1 MGGFAQGPLLAKLN
15 TLADLPIT
23 LVQTCCAQA
32 CVTAMLKKI
41 STDQLR
47 LGMHVHEVCGSWME
61 HPFWKA
67 SFRLKSED
75 QLQQLQKSA
84 VRQVVIDTDKG
95 GDVLPKA
102 ALLLDAGAIAAPQ
115 PELTATPSSVPAQ
128 RASLKPVSMQEEM
141 QRANR
146 IVSAAK
152 GAMKTMFE
160 DMRLGKAVDAVHCLP
175 LVEEIT
181 QSVARNPGAI
191 VSLARLKTSDDYTYM
206 HCVAV
211 CALMVSLARQLNLAD
226 DDVREAGLAGLVHDL
241 GKSAMPIDVLN
252 KPGKLTAEE
261 FAIIRKHPEA
271 GHRMLLEAKGVGE
284 VPLDVCLHHHE
295 KVSGNGYPHGLKGE
309 QISVFARMGAVCD
322 VYDAITSNRP
332 YKAGWD
338 PSESIQR
345 MAQWAREGQF
355 DEAIFQAFVRSI
367 GIYPTGSLVKMASG
381 RLAVVVEQGTQSL
394 LHPLV
399 RAFYSTKSQ
408 EPIKPELIDT
418 AKGHD
423 QIASRESP
431 SQWGFAKLDE
441 LWQGPV

>member
-1 MGGFAQGPLLAKLN
+1 MK
-15 TLADLPIT
+15 
-23 LVQTCCAQA
+23 
-32 CVTAMLKKI
+32 AMLKKI
-41 STDQLR
+41 TTDQLR

-61 HPFWKA
+61 HPFWKS
-67 SFRLKSED
+67 SFRLKSEE

-95 GDVLPKA
+95 GDVLPEVV
-102 ALLLDAGAIAAPQ
+102 LPSQTDPVPPPVPSIAVAQ
-115 PELTATPSSVPAQ
+115 KVPP
-128 RASLKPVSMQEEM
+128 KPVSMQEEM

-146 IVSAAK
+146 IVSEAK

-160 DMRLGKAVDAVHCLP
+160 DMRLGKAVDAEHCLP

-211 CALMVSLARQLNLAD
+211 CALMVSLARQLNLDD

-261 FAIIRKHPEA
+261 FAIMRKHPEA
-271 GHRMLLEAKGVGE
+271 GHRLLLEAKGVGE

-295 KVSGNGYPHGLKGE
+295 KVSGNGYPHRLKGDE
-309 QISVFARMGAVCD
+309 ISVFARMGAVCD

-338 PSESIQR
+338 PSESVQR

-355 DEAIFQAFVRSI
+355 EESIFQAFVRSI

-381 RLAVVVEQGTQSL
+381 RLAVVVEQGSQSL
-394 LHPLV
+394 LHPVV
-399 RAFYSTKSQ
+399 RAFYSTKSK
-408 EPIKPELIDT
+408 EPIRPELIDT
-418 AKGHD
+418 AKSTD
-423 QIASRESP
+423 QIVSRESP
-431 SQWGFAKLDE
+431 SQWGFARLDE
-441 LWQGPV
+441 LWKAPG

>member
-1 MGGFAQGPLLAKLN
+1 M
-15 TLADLPIT
+15 
-23 LVQTCCAQA
+23 QTRRARA
-32 CVTAMLKKI
+32 RLKAMLKKI

-47 LGMHVHEVCGSWME
+47 LGMHVHEVCGSWMD
-61 HPFWKA
+61 HPFWKS
-67 SFRLKSED
+67 SFRLKSEE

-95 GDVLPKA
+95 DDLPPLAGVAAAVASEPLPEPQASLVSLPAKA
-102 ALLLDAGAIAAPQ
+102 ALP
-115 PELTATPSSVPAQ
+115 T
-128 RASLKPVSMQEEM
+128 PVSMQEEM

-146 IVSAAK
+146 IVSEAK

-160 DMRLGKAVDAVHCLP
+160 DMRLGKAVDAEHCLP

-211 CALMVSLARQLNLAD
+211 CALMVSLARQLNLDD

-261 FAIIRKHPEA
+261 FAIMRKHPEA
-271 GHRMLLEAKGVGE
+271 GHRLLLEAKGVGE

-295 KVSGNGYPHGLKGE
+295 KVSGNGYPHRLKGDE
-309 QISVFARMGAVCD
+309 ISVFARMGAVCD

-338 PSESIQR
+338 PSESVQR

-355 DEAIFQAFVRSI
+355 EESIFQAFVRSI

-381 RLAVVVEQGTQSL
+381 RLAVVVEQGSQSL
-394 LHPLV
+394 LHPVV
-399 RAFYSTKSQ
+399 RAFYSTKSK
-408 EPIKPELIDT
+408 EPITPELIDT
-418 AKGHD
+418 ARSTD
-423 QIASRESP
+423 QIVSRESP
-431 SQWGFAKLDE
+431 TQWGFARLDE
-441 LWQGPV
+441 LWKAPG

>member
-1 MGGFAQGPLLAKLN
+1 MK
-15 TLADLPIT
+15 
-23 LVQTCCAQA
+23 
-32 CVTAMLKKI
+32 AMLKKI
-41 STDQLR
+41 TTDQLR
-47 LGMHVHEVCGSWME
+47 LGMHVHEVCGSWMD
-61 HPFWKA
+61 HPFWKS
-67 SFRLKSED
+67 SFRLKSEE

-95 GDVLPKA
+95 DDLLALPGDAVA
-102 ALLLDAGAIAAPQ
+102 AAARP
-115 PELTATPSSVPAQ
+115 PCELQAQAASPSAHVAPP
-128 RASLKPVSMQEEM
+128 KPVSMQEEM
-141 QRANR
+141 RRANR
-146 IVSAAK
+146 IVSEAK

-160 DMRLGKAVDAVHCLP
+160 DMRLGKAVDAEHCLP

-211 CALMVSLARQLNLAD
+211 CALMVSLGRQLGLDD

-241 GKSAMPIDVLN
+241 GKSAMPIEVLN
-252 KPGKLTAEE
+252 KPGTLTAEE
-261 FAIIRKHPEA
+261 FAIMRKHPEA
-271 GHRMLLEAKGVGE
+271 GHRLLLEAKGVGE

-295 KVSGNGYPHGLKGE
+295 KVSGNGYPHRLKGDE
-309 QISVFARMGAVCD
+309 ISVFARMGAVAD

-338 PSESIQR
+338 PSESVQR

-355 DEAIFQAFVRSI
+355 DQAIFQAFVRSI

-394 LHPLV
+394 LHPVV
-399 RAFYSTKSQ
+399 RTFYSTKSK
-408 EPIKPELIDT
+408 EPITPELVDT
-418 AKGHD
+418 ARSTD
-423 QIASRESP
+423 QIVSRESP
-431 SQWGFAKLDE
+431 SQWGFARLDE
-441 LWQGPV
+441 LWQGPG